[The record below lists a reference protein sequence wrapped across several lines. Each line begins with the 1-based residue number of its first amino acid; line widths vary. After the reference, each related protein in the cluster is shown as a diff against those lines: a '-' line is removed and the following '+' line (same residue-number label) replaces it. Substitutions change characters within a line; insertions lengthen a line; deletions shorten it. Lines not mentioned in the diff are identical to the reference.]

1 MTRGVFL
8 SVGLTAAV
16 QAALGLIGFLVLG
29 VPHAGTLSALM
40 FFLALVPGGVAL
52 VWAPYVV
59 GADGKLVYHGRI
71 DENYEE
77 PTKVTS
83 PDLKNALDQIL
94 AGQAVSKT
102 ETKAF
107 GCTIKR
113 A

>member
-52 VWAPYVV
+52 VGP
-59 GADGKLVYHGRI
+59 GR
-71 DENYEE
+71 
-77 PTKVTS
+77 
-83 PDLKNALDQIL
+83 DLA
-94 AGQAVSKT
+94 
-102 ETKAF
+102 
-107 GCTIKR
+107 R
-113 A
+113 ARREHVAATFMVF